1 MPRNSSP
8 IVMRRN
14 RENRRL
20 LEVQGTNTTTSSM
33 SPTQEIPGAGSIFDE
48 ALITEEQR
56 NKQYQMRAAQRAREK
71 QREEERTE
79 WTKRSFASLNEIK
92 KRIET
97 SGGTDV
103 TASSHFMDEARILW
117 EEFSNVKALYPADK
131 VRNWGSFDSKR

>member
-1 MPRNSSP
+1 
-8 IVMRRN
+8 MRRN

-20 LEVQGTNTTTSSM
+20 LEIQGTNNTMSSM
-33 SPTQEIPGAGSIFDE
+33 SPTQEVPGIGSIFDE
-48 ALITEEQR
+48 ALIADEQR
-56 NKQYQMRAAQRAREK
+56 NRQSQMKAAQRAREK

-79 WTKRSFASLNEIK
+79 WTKRSFASLTEIK

-103 TASSHFMDEARILW
+103 TASGHFMDETRILW

-131 VRNWGSFDSKR
+131 VRANR